1 MTQTITPSK
10 PDAVDSLFDID
21 DILADVMTDPSLGK
35 KSTPAVAA
43 AISQPA
49 AVQFEKRLRAPASPT
64 TLYFDLETVPDY
76 SRESLYDLPSIPA
89 PAVYA
94 AENDCPCPSELLKA
108 TIEDI
113 KAAVA
118 KAIAAKDGKQLP
130 AVTLAGCVK
139 MEKSAPKPRKGVIDL
154 FNGMLSAI
162 TNEATTIH
170 AAIDANR
177 KIMSVTPEMC
187 RICSFGWA
195 MGDEVTSASVF
206 GAKDGTKD
214 HDTYERAVLTKF
226 WELAKRAKLIVGY
239 NHLGFDLP
247 VIYVRSAML
256 GVVPTRQIDSK
267 PWGGEVCD
275 VMAAR
280 WPRGGAK
287 KLKDFARLMGL
298 PIPAGDV
305 DGSQVEALLKNDP
318 FKVGEYNRSD
328 VSITRELHLAFRGL
342 FW

>member
-1 MTQTITPSK
+1 MTQTLTPAK
-10 PDAVDSLFDID
+10 PAVSDSFFDID
-21 DILADVMTDPSLGK
+21 DILGDALAPSPKPAEEKKAD
-35 KSTPAVAA
+35 AVVSAD
-43 AISQPA
+43 PA
-49 AVQFEKRLRAPASPT
+49 AVQFSKRLRAPALPT
-64 TLYFDLETVPDY
+64 TLYFDLETIPDY
-76 SRESLYDLPSIPA
+76 SREAWFDLPPVPA

-94 AENDCPCPSELLKA
+94 AENDGPTPSELIKE
-108 TIEDI
+108 TIEDV
-113 KAAVA
+113 KATVA
-118 KAIAAKDGKQLP
+118 KFNGGEKKLPRVILEGAIA
-130 AVTLAGCVK
+130 V
-139 MEKSAPKPRKGVIDL
+139 EKKRPKPRKGVIDVFADL
-154 FNGMLSAI
+154 ISMI
-162 TNEATTIH
+162 DNEAATIQ

-177 KIMSVTPEMC
+177 KTMSVTPEMC

-195 MGDEVTSASVF
+195 MGDEVPMASVF
-206 GAKDGTKD
+206 GEKGGTKD
-214 HDTYERAVLTKF
+214 HDTYERAVLKKF

-256 GVVPTRQIDSK
+256 GVMPTRMIDFK

-275 VMAAR
+275 LMQAR
-280 WPRGGAK
+280 WPRGGQK

-305 DGSQVEALLKNDP
+305 DGSQVEVLLKTDP